1 LAGAASLASLN
12 LVVLIVTT
20 QSRDDRLSQRRE
32 LLILE
37 LAILSEQKITKVIA
51 LLEELRRDHPEV
63 RDRVDKMADDMARS
77 ADPQTVI
84 EAINE
89 TRTEAARASRAADGS

>member
-1 LAGAASLASLN
+1 MASLN